1 MEDYFI
7 TKANI
12 IGNGYKWCLNRNTTK
27 NKVECIS
34 WKYVGSPKIAEQS
47 WINNVMKIA
56 Y

>member
-12 IGNGYKWCLNRNTTK
+12 IGNGYKGCLNRNTTK
-27 NKVECIS
+27 DKVTCIS
-34 WKYVGSPKIAEQS
+34 YAYVGSPTKAEQS